1 MYVEDFED
9 KSPERKHCKSCTCCS
24 STIILEPEQN
34 NHNKSDKTTETEL
47 SDDLV
52 TVAASR
58 IFNRSG
64 KTQVV
69 KKMCM
74 KNILNEIFD
83 DVDPTPYTSIEKVE
97 EKKKNAQKKGNYL
110 LQIYFYVS
118 FLQFCMYCVI
128 VFNLIMIITLYLK
141 IYYIIVFF

>member
-9 KSPERKHCKSCTCCS
+9 KSPERKHCKSCTCCG
-24 STIILEPEQN
+24 STVILEPEQN
-34 NHNKSDKTTETEL
+34 NYNKSDKTTETDL

-97 EKKKNAQKKGNYL
+97 EKKKKAQKKGNYL
-110 LQIYFYVS
+110 L
-118 FLQFCMYCVI
+118 
-128 VFNLIMIITLYLK
+128 
-141 IYYIIVFF
+141 

>member
-1 MYVEDFED
+1 MYIEDFED
-9 KSPERKHCKSCTCCS
+9 KSPERKHCKSCTCCG
-24 STIILEPEQN
+24 STIILESEQN
-34 NHNKSDKTTETEL
+34 NHNKSDKTTETDL

-64 KTQVV
+64 KTQVI

-74 KNILNEIFD
+74 KNILNEIFE

-97 EKKKNAQKKGNYL
+97 EKKKNALKKGNYL
-110 LQIYFYVS
+110 LRFYFYIR
-118 FLQFCMYCVI
+118 FLQFDIYCVI
-128 VFNLIMIITLYLK
+128 VFNLKMIITLCFK
-141 IYYIIVFF
+141 TF